1 MRFNLDPNKQVNQ
14 TIFSGKLVSSNLLH
28 PPAKSNT
35 DITRCSHQKH
45 LEVVLESNLNFNTHI
60 DQKIKKCNKMIGLIK
75 RHSVNLPRNAL
86 LTTIY
91 KFFIRPHLD
100 CGDVLYDK
108 PNNYNF
114 QNKMEKMFNIELV

>member
-14 TIFSGKLVSSNLLH
+14 TIFSGKLVSSNLSH

-35 DITRCSHQKH
+35 DITGCSHQKH
-45 LEVVLESNLNFNTHI
+45 LEVVLESNLNFNTHT

-100 CGDVLYDK
+100 SGDVLYDK

-114 QNKMEKMFNIELV
+114 QNKMEKKFNIELV